1 MSAPRLLFLY
11 PPLWKRIS
19 ASESHVVPQALSL
32 AKQPTR
38 CKRFHSITNYRQET
52 FPQRYGPAAE
62 LLPPATSTGT
72 STNKASS
79 GETKDREIGTA
90 KSSIGKGSRFLK
102 GDIKEAA
109 KESPGMREDS
119 DPASGSQELGNGKTS
134 SELDAEA
141 LRTKDVAQNAGQDR
155 TNKPLEKVLH
165 MEPPTSVVSEEHKT
179 PHLHAPPYVHHFDT
193 YGLVK
198 DLEVGGF
205 TQDQSITLM
214 KAVRG
219 LLATNLDVAKEGLV
233 SKSDIENVRNPNH
246 RFTTS
251 CSLPGLNSR
260 RLTFSVL
267 LALSFA
273 QKSKTLV
280 KLLARRCVQK
290 ELISNMKLTS

>member
-11 PPLWKRIS
+11 PPLWKFIS
-19 ASESHVVPQALSL
+19 ASESRTVPQALSL

-38 CKRFHSITNYRQET
+38 CRRFHSITNHRQET

-62 LLPPATSTGT
+62 LLPPTTSTST
-72 STNKASS
+72 STNTASS
-79 GETKDREIGTA
+79 AEAIDREIGTA
-90 KSSIGKGSRFLK
+90 KINSGKGSRFLA
-102 GDIKEAA
+102 GENKEAA
-109 KESPGMREDS
+109 KESPGTKEGS
-119 DPASGSQELGNGKTS
+119 DPASGTQELENGKTP

-141 LRTKDVAQNAGQDR
+141 LRTKGVAQDAGQDR

-165 MEPPTSVVSEEHKT
+165 MEPSTSVALGEHKT
-179 PHLHAPPYVHHFDT
+179 PQLHAPPYVHHFDT

-233 SKSDIENVRNPNH
+233 SKSDIENVRKPYPL
-246 RFTTS
+246 FT
-251 CSLPGLNSR
+251 
-260 RLTFSVL
+260 
-267 LALSFA
+267 
-273 QKSKTLV
+273 
-280 KLLARRCVQK
+280 
-290 ELISNMKLTS
+290 I